1 MESLFKENSNKV
13 DNTRLLETDLG
24 NMICYNENDTMRI
37 GEFCYI
43 MLDSEQEFLGE
54 ITNIGFTDDDQICVF
69 LLGIDGKEY
78 GFLIIEIDRHLTIEE
93 KSTQDIERSHDSSCT
108 CGCCCGDNEFDVFD
122 DDDDTI
128 SSEIYE
134 SISQLTGMLSDI
146 TQDEATA
153 QYNILKKSVF

>member
-13 DNTRLLETDLG
+13 DNTRLWETDLG
-24 NMICYNENDTMRI
+24 NIICYNENETMRI

-78 GFLIIEIDRHLTIEE
+78 GFLIIEIERHLTIEE
-93 KSTQDIERSHDSSCT
+93 KSTQNIERSHECGCS
-108 CGCCCGDNEFDVFD
+108 CGCCCGDNEFDVLD
-122 DDDDTI
+122 DDGTI

-134 SISQLTGMLSDI
+134 TISQMTGMLSDI

-153 QYNILKKSVF
+153 QYNILKRSVF

>member
-13 DNTRLLETDLG
+13 DNTRLWETDLG
-24 NMICYNENDTMRI
+24 NMICYNENETMRI

-108 CGCCCGDNEFDVFD
+108 CGCCCGDNAFDVFD

>member
-93 KSTQDIERSHDSSCT
+93 KSTQNIERSHDSSCT

>member
-153 QYNILKKSVF
+153 QYNILKRSVF

>member
-13 DNTRLLETDLG
+13 DNTRLWETDLG
-24 NMICYNENDTMRI
+24 NIICYNENETMRI

-78 GFLIIEIDRHLTIEE
+78 GFLIIEIERHLTIEE
-93 KSTQDIERSHDSSCT
+93 KSTQNIERAHE
-108 CGCCCGDNEFDVFD
+108 CGCSCGYCCSDNDFDVLD
-122 DDDDTI
+122 DDGTI

-134 SISQLTGMLSDI
+134 TISQMTGMLSDL

-153 QYNILKKSVF
+153 QYNILKRSVF

>member
-78 GFLIIEIDRHLTIEE
+78 GFLIIEIERHLTIEE
-93 KSTQDIERSHDSSCT
+93 KSTQNIERAHECGCS
-108 CGCCCGDNEFDVFD
+108 CGCCCGDNEFDVLDND
-122 DDDDTI
+122 DVI
-128 SSEIYE
+128 GSEIYE
-134 SISQLTGMLSDI
+134 YISQVTGMLSDM

-153 QYNILKKSVF
+153 QYNIIKKSVF

>member
-93 KSTQDIERSHDSSCT
+93 KSTQNIERSHDSSCT

-153 QYNILKKSVF
+153 QYNILKRSVF

>member
-13 DNTRLLETDLG
+13 DNTRLWETDLG

>member
-134 SISQLTGMLSDI
+134 TISQMTGMLSDL

-153 QYNILKKSVF
+153 QYNILKRSVF

>member
-13 DNTRLLETDLG
+13 DNTRLWETDLG
-24 NMICYNENDTMRI
+24 NIICYNENETMRI

-54 ITNIGFTDDDQICVF
+54 ITNIEFTDDDQICVF

-78 GFLIIEIDRHLTIEE
+78 GFLIIEIERHLTIEE
-93 KSTQDIERSHDSSCT
+93 KSTQNIERAHECGCS
-108 CGCCCGDNEFDVFD
+108 CGCCRGDNEFDVLD
-122 DDDDTI
+122 DDGTI

-134 SISQLTGMLSDI
+134 TISQMTGMLSDI

-153 QYNILKKSVF
+153 QYNILKRSVF

>member
-13 DNTRLLETDLG
+13 DNTRLWETDLG
-24 NMICYNENDTMRI
+24 NIICYNENDTMRI

-78 GFLIIEIDRHLTIEE
+78 GFLLIEIDRHLTIEE

-122 DDDDTI
+122 DDEDTI
-128 SSEIYE
+128 SSEINE

>member
-13 DNTRLLETDLG
+13 DNTRLWETDLG
-24 NMICYNENDTMRI
+24 NIICYNENETMKI

-78 GFLIIEIDRHLTIEE
+78 GFLIIEIERHLTIEE
-93 KSTQDIERSHDSSCT
+93 KSTQNIERAHE
-108 CGCCCGDNEFDVFD
+108 CGCSCVCCCSDNEFDVL

-134 SISQLTGMLSDI
+134 TISQMTGMLSDL

-153 QYNILKKSVF
+153 QYNILKRSVF

>member
-13 DNTRLLETDLG
+13 DNTRLWETDLG
-24 NMICYNENDTMRI
+24 NIICYNENETMRI

-54 ITNIGFTDDDQICVF
+54 ITNIEFTDDDQICVF

-78 GFLIIEIDRHLTIEE
+78 GFLIIEIERHLTIEE
-93 KSTQDIERSHDSSCT
+93 KSTQNIERAHECGCS
-108 CGCCCGDNEFDVFD
+108 CGCCCGDNEFDVLD
-122 DDDDTI
+122 DDGTI

-134 SISQLTGMLSDI
+134 TISQMTGMLSDI

-153 QYNILKKSVF
+153 QYNILKRSVF

>member
-13 DNTRLLETDLG
+13 DNTRLWETDLG
-24 NMICYNENDTMRI
+24 NIICYNENETMRI

-93 KSTQDIERSHDSSCT
+93 KSTQNIERVHECGCS
-108 CGCCCGDNEFDVFD
+108 CGCCCGDNEFDVLD
-122 DDDDTI
+122 DDGTI

-134 SISQLTGMLSDI
+134 TISQMTGMLSDI

-153 QYNILKKSVF
+153 QYNILKRSVF

>member
-54 ITNIGFTDDDQICVF
+54 ITDIGFTDDDQICVF

-78 GFLIIEIDRHLTIEE
+78 GFLIIEIERHLTIEE
-93 KSTQDIERSHDSSCT
+93 KSTQNIERAHECGCS
-108 CGCCCGDNEFDVFD
+108 CGCCCGDNEFDVLD
-122 DDDDTI
+122 DDGTI

-134 SISQLTGMLSDI
+134 TISQMTGMLSDI
-146 TQDEATA
+146 TQDEATV
-153 QYNILKKSVF
+153 QYNILKRSVF

>member
-78 GFLIIEIDRHLTIEE
+78 GFLIIEIERHLTIEE
-93 KSTQDIERSHDSSCT
+93 KSTQNIERSHECGCS
-108 CGCCCGDNEFDVFD
+108 CGCCCSDNDFDVLD
-122 DDDDTI
+122 DDGTI

-134 SISQLTGMLSDI
+134 TISQMTGMLSDL

-153 QYNILKKSVF
+153 QYNILKRSVF

>member
-93 KSTQDIERSHDSSCT
+93 KSTQDIERSHGCGCS
-108 CGCCCGDNEFDVFD
+108 CGCCCDDNEFDVLD
-122 DDDDTI
+122 DDGTI
-128 SSEIYE
+128 SSDIYE
-134 SISQLTGMLSDI
+134 TISQMTGMLSDI

-153 QYNILKKSVF
+153 QYNILKRSVF

>member
-108 CGCCCGDNEFDVFD
+108 CGCCCGDNVFDVF

>member
-93 KSTQDIERSHDSSCT
+93 KSTQDIERSHGCGCS
-108 CGCCCGDNEFDVFD
+108 CGCCCDDNEFDVLD
-122 DDDDTI
+122 DDGTI
-128 SSEIYE
+128 SSDIYE
-134 SISQLTGMLSDI
+134 TISQMTGMLSDL

-153 QYNILKKSVF
+153 QYNILKRSVF

>member
-13 DNTRLLETDLG
+13 DNTRLWETDLG
-24 NMICYNENDTMRI
+24 NIICYNENETMRI

-54 ITNIGFTDDDQICVF
+54 ITNIEFTDDDQICVF

-78 GFLIIEIDRHLTIEE
+78 GFLIIEIERHLTIEE
-93 KSTQDIERSHDSSCT
+93 KSTQNIERAHECGCS
-108 CGCCCGDNEFDVFD
+108 CGCCCGDNEFDVLD
-122 DDDDTI
+122 DDGTI

-134 SISQLTGMLSDI
+134 TISQMTGMLSDI
-146 TQDEATA
+146 TQDEATV
-153 QYNILKKSVF
+153 QYNILKRSVF

>member
-78 GFLIIEIDRHLTIEE
+78 GFLIIEIERHLTIEE
-93 KSTQDIERSHDSSCT
+93 KSTQNIERAHECGCS
-108 CGCCCGDNEFDVFD
+108 CGCCRGDNEFDVLD
-122 DDDDTI
+122 DDGTI

-134 SISQLTGMLSDI
+134 TISQMTGMLSDI

-153 QYNILKKSVF
+153 QYNILKRSVF

>member
-1 MESLFKENSNKV
+1 
-13 DNTRLLETDLG
+13 
-24 NMICYNENDTMRI
+24 
-37 GEFCYI
+37 

-78 GFLIIEIDRHLTIEE
+78 GFLIIEIERHLTIEE
-93 KSTQDIERSHDSSCT
+93 KSTQNIERSHECGCS
-108 CGCCCGDNEFDVFD
+108 CGCCCSDNDFDVLD
-122 DDDDTI
+122 DDGTI

-134 SISQLTGMLSDI
+134 TISQMTGMLSDL

-153 QYNILKKSVF
+153 QYNILKRSVF

>member
-78 GFLIIEIDRHLTIEE
+78 GFLIIEIERHLTIEE
-93 KSTQDIERSHDSSCT
+93 KSTQNIERSHGCGCS
-108 CGCCCGDNEFDVFD
+108 CGCCCDDNDFDVLD
-122 DDDDTI
+122 DDDVI
-128 SSEIYE
+128 GSEIYE
-134 SISQLTGMLSDI
+134 YISQVTGMLSDM

-153 QYNILKKSVF
+153 QYNILKRSVF

>member
-13 DNTRLLETDLG
+13 DNTRLWETDLG
-24 NMICYNENDTMRI
+24 NIICYNENETMRI

-54 ITNIGFTDDDQICVF
+54 ITDIGFTDDDQICVF

-78 GFLIIEIDRHLTIEE
+78 GFLIIEIERHLTIEE
-93 KSTQDIERSHDSSCT
+93 KSTQNIERAHECGCS
-108 CGCCCGDNEFDVFD
+108 CGCCCGDNEFDVLD
-122 DDDDTI
+122 DDGTI

-134 SISQLTGMLSDI
+134 TISQMTGMLSDI
-146 TQDEATA
+146 TQDEATV
-153 QYNILKKSVF
+153 QYNILKRSVF

>member
-13 DNTRLLETDLG
+13 DNTRLWETDLG
-24 NMICYNENDTMRI
+24 NIICYNENETMKI

-54 ITNIGFTDDDQICVF
+54 ITDIGFTDDDQICVF

-93 KSTQDIERSHDSSCT
+93 KSTQNIERAHECGCS
-108 CGCCCGDNEFDVFD
+108 CGCCCGDNEFDVLD
-122 DDDDTI
+122 DDGTI

-134 SISQLTGMLSDI
+134 TISQMTGMLSDI
-146 TQDEATA
+146 TQDEATE
-153 QYNILKKSVF
+153 QYDILKRSVF

>member
-13 DNTRLLETDLG
+13 DNTRLWETDLG
-24 NMICYNENDTMRI
+24 NIICYNENETMRI

-78 GFLIIEIDRHLTIEE
+78 GFLIIEIERHLTIEE
-93 KSTQDIERSHDSSCT
+93 KSTQNIERSHECGCS
-108 CGCCCGDNEFDVFD
+108 CGCCCGDNEFDVLD
-122 DDDDTI
+122 DDGTI

-134 SISQLTGMLSDI
+134 TISQMTGMLSDI

-153 QYNILKKSVF
+153 QYNMLKRSVF

>member
-13 DNTRLLETDLG
+13 DNTRLWETDLG
-24 NMICYNENDTMRI
+24 NIICYNENETMRI

-134 SISQLTGMLSDI
+134 TISQMTGMLSDI

>member
-13 DNTRLLETDLG
+13 DNTRLWETDLG

-78 GFLIIEIDRHLTIEE
+78 GFLLIEIDRHLTIEE

>member
-13 DNTRLLETDLG
+13 DNTRLWETDLG
-24 NMICYNENDTMRI
+24 SMICYNENDTMRI

-54 ITNIGFTDDDQICVF
+54 ITDIGFTDDDQICVF

-78 GFLIIEIDRHLTIEE
+78 GFLIIEIERHLTIEE
-93 KSTQDIERSHDSSCT
+93 KSTQNIERAHECGCS
-108 CGCCCGDNEFDVFD
+108 CGCCCGDNEFDVLD
-122 DDDDTI
+122 DDGTI

-134 SISQLTGMLSDI
+134 TISQMTGMLSDI

-153 QYNILKKSVF
+153 QYNILKRSVF

>member
-108 CGCCCGDNEFDVFD
+108 CGCCCNDNEFDVFD

>member
-78 GFLIIEIDRHLTIEE
+78 GFLIIEIERHLTIEE
-93 KSTQDIERSHDSSCT
+93 KSTQNIERAHECGCS
-108 CGCCCGDNEFDVFD
+108 CGCCCGDNEFDVLD
-122 DDDDTI
+122 DDGTI

-134 SISQLTGMLSDI
+134 TISQMTGMLSDI
-146 TQDEATA
+146 TQDEATV
-153 QYNILKKSVF
+153 QYNILKRSVF